1 MTDLLRPGSGFIFM
15 KVGTHA
21 QEELADII
29 ERKRK
34 EISDAGYGLWGYGGN
49 TCHPLR
55 VQPFARD
62 FVRRD
67 GAIYLCMEPM
77 RSHHVAP
84 PARAEQS
91 SVDGVHWEPIPQNIN
106 VLGSR
111 YALAIGDLRT
121 EEFEIPLDQT
131 RVAVGTSQGR
141 RGDRYIA
148 GRVDKACLEVV
159 GPLEAQPSPDGT
171 EAEGRIRK
179 IGLVAELV
187 EPYAVLLRS

>member
-1 MTDLLRPGSGFIFM
+1 MTELLKPGSGFIFM

-21 QEELADII
+21 QEELEDII
-29 ERKRK
+29 VRKRK
-34 EISDAGYGLWGYGGN
+34 EIAEAGYGLWGYGGN

-84 PARAEQS
+84 PVRAELS
-91 SVDGVHWEPIPQNIN
+91 SVDGVNWEPIPPEIN
-106 VLGSR
+106 VRGSR

-131 RVAVGTSQGR
+131 RVAIGTSEGR
-141 RGDRYIA
+141 RGDRYIS

-159 GPLEAQPSPDGT
+159 GPLDPQTSPEDT
-171 EAEGRIRK
+171 EAEGRVRK